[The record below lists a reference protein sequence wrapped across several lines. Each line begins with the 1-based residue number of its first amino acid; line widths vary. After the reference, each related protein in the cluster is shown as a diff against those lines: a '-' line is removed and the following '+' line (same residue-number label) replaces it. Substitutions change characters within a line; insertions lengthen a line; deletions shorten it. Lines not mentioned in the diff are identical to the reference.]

1 MKRTDRLTIFIAV
14 LLFLGFLAYLGSY
27 AFRALENGVVTA
39 EAISADFDL
48 SGTASGILIRE
59 ETVLTSTGMENLMEG
74 HFRID
79 RKFRIMEGTAEEV
92 LPEQSV

>member
-1 MKRTDRLTIFIAV
+1 M
-14 LLFLGFLAYLGSY
+14 
-27 AFRALENGVVTA
+27 
-39 EAISADFDL
+39 
-48 SGTASGILIRE
+48 RE
-59 ETVLTSTGMENLMEG
+59 EELLLLEWMENLMEG